1 MQLEGSP
8 FLTPMKI
15 RSLLAGLVFGSLTH
29 ISAIAQED
37 APPIVAELQAVI
49 TQVVTKARAG
59 QDTATDLAPEIAA
72 FDALISKYRT
82 AAPADAAQALLV
94 KASLFAQ
101 VLADTGTARELLAQ
115 LKTDFPGTEAAG
127 NADRLIANL
136 DRQAA
141 AEAAAAE
148 LIGAAAPELDFL
160 WSSKEG
166 LQNLS
171 DLKGQVVVLDFW
183 ATWCGPCVSS
193 FPQVRELTAH
203 YAGASVAVVGVT
215 SIQGN
220 IIGLEAKPIN
230 TKGDPDREMA
240 LMKDYIKAKDIT
252 WTVCFSEQ
260 PVFNEDYGI
269 QGIPY
274 VAIIAPDGT
283 VRHTGLHPA
292 APLAEKTDKIDAILR
307 EFNLPVPAAKG

>member
-1 MQLEGSP
+1 
-8 FLTPMKI
+8 MKI
-15 RSLLAGLVFGSLTH
+15 RSLLAGLALGFLILVRAT
-29 ISAIAQED
+29 AQD
-37 APPIVAELQAVI
+37 AQPPVVAELQAVI
-49 TQVVTKARAG
+49 AQVITKARAG
-59 QDTATDLAPEIAA
+59 QDSAADLAPEIAA
-72 FDALISKYRT
+72 FDAIVAKYRGN
-82 AAPADAAQALLV
+82 DAAAAAEALLV

-101 VLADTGTARELLAQ
+101 VINDEAAARTILAQ
-115 LKTDFPGTEAAG
+115 VQADFPGTEAAE
-127 NADRLIANL
+127 NAEKIVAGL
-136 DRQAA
+136 DRAAA
-141 AEAAAAE
+141 AEAAAAA
-148 LIGAAAPELDFL
+148 LVGAAAPELDFI

-171 DLKGQVVVLDFW
+171 DLRGQVVVLDFW

-203 YAGASVAVVGVT
+203 YAGSPVAVVGVT
-215 SIQGN
+215 SLQGAVM
-220 IIGLEAKPIN
+220 GLEAKPIN

-240 LMKDYIKAKDIT
+240 LMKDYMKAKDIT
-252 WTVCFSEQ
+252 WTVVFSEQ

-292 APLAEKTDKIDAILR
+292 SPLAEKTEKIDAILR
-307 EFNLPVPAAKG
+307 EFKLPVPAKG

>member
-1 MQLEGSP
+1 
-8 FLTPMKI
+8 MKI
-15 RSLLAGLVFGSLTH
+15 RSLLASLVLGSL
-29 ISAIAQED
+29 INASAIAQDD
-37 APPIVAELQAVI
+37 APPIVADLQAVI
-49 TQVVTKARAG
+49 AQVVTKARAG
-59 QDTATDLAPEIAA
+59 QDTAADLAPEIAA
-72 FDALISKYRT
+72 FDALIAKYRT
-82 AAPADAAQALLV
+82 DAPADAAQAVLV

-101 VLADTGTARELLAQ
+101 VLDDTDTARELLTQ
-115 LKTDFPGTEAAG
+115 LKVDFPGTEAAG
-127 NADRLIANL
+127 NADRIIASI

-141 AEAAAAE
+141 AKAAAAA
-148 LIGAAAPELDFL
+148 LVGSAAPELDFI
-160 WSSKEG
+160 WSSKDG
-166 LQNLS
+166 LENLS
-171 DLKGQVVVLDFW
+171 NLKGQVVVLDFW

-203 YAGASVAVVGVT
+203 YAGSSVAVVGVT

-230 TKGDPDREMA
+230 TKGDPEREMG

-252 WTVCFSEQ
+252 WTVAFSEQ

-292 APLAEKTDKIDAILR
+292 SPLAEKTEKIDAILR

>member
-1 MQLEGSP
+1 
-8 FLTPMKI
+8 MKI
-15 RSLLAGLVFGSLTH
+15 RSFLASLVLGSLIHTG
-29 ISAIAQED
+29 AIAQETP
-37 APPIVAELQAVI
+37 PPIVAELQAVI

-59 QDTATDLAPEIAA
+59 QDTAADLANEIAA
-72 FDALISKYRT
+72 FDALIAKYRT
-82 AAPADAAQALLV
+82 SAPADAAQALLV
-94 KASLFAQ
+94 KASLYAQ
-101 VLADTGTARELLAQ
+101 ILDDSATARTLLTQ
-115 LKTDFPGTEAAG
+115 IKDEFPGTEAAG
-127 NADRLIANL
+127 NADRMLVSL
-136 DRQAA
+136 ERQAA
-141 AEAAAAE
+141 AKAAAAA
-148 LIGAAAPELDFL
+148 LVGAAAPKLDFL

-171 DLKGQVVVLDFW
+171 DFKGQVVVLDFW

-203 YAGASVAVVGVT
+203 YAGSSVAVVGVT

-230 TKGDPDREMA
+230 TKGDPAREMA
-240 LMKDYIKAKDIT
+240 LMKDYMKAKDIT
-252 WTVCFSEQ
+252 WTVAFSEQ

-292 APLAEKTDKIDAILR
+292 SPLAEKTAKIDAILR
-307 EFNLPVPAAKG
+307 EFKLPVPAKG